1 MEKSFQRTLD
11 ATDSVVEGE
20 KGGAAIQP
28 MVDAAKNWWSQSAA
42 TPRFLMFAVGEIT
55 LGSEAGFGDK
65 KTTDAEKEDGVPP
78 LSEALMSDAEIEWL
92 RAERAIR
99 VQAGKY
105 QNRTRL
111 NKKYSKAAGEMGE
124 AFGELMDFIVE
135 EDREV
140 HFIVVGAYGVSFR
153 DPNRGPVVDGMTFSK
168 VRASTIILHD
178 SIHVPLLV
186 YSNQRTRR
194 TREVSDV
201 VELVDLFPT
210 VADWSGAEA
219 PTGLPG
225 SGLFADEADPY
236 PWAYAELGDMFTLRK
251 EDYLFS
257 FRAYAHHITS
267 LDPRMTEAL
276 VKATGEGQKYADPAG
291 LSPGSAPVP
300 GQKGRPKYSLFN
312 IEDDPFQEHDIS
324 DEYEELTREYHQA
337 LIAIRQTT
345 GAPAPDKMTDA
356 AIRAL
361 RTTSASGYW

>member
-1 MEKSFQRTLD
+1 MEKNFHATLD

-20 KGGAAIQP
+20 KAGAGIQP

-42 TPRFLMFAVGEIT
+42 TPRFLMFAVGEMTPGKSLGLGDMIT
-55 LGSEAGFGDK
+55 SDPENE
-65 KTTDAEKEDGVPP
+65 DAVPP
-78 LSEALMSDAEIEWL
+78 LSEALMSDAEIEWS
-92 RAERAIR
+92 RAERALR
-99 VQAGKY
+99 VQTGKY
-105 QNRTRL
+105 ENRTRL
-111 NKKYSKAAGEMGE
+111 NKKYSIAAAEMGGY
-124 AFGELMDFIVE
+124 FGELMDFIAKGE
-135 EDREV
+135 SEV

-153 DPNRGPVVDGMTFSK
+153 DPSRVLRRSRR
-168 VRASTIILHD
+168 RARPTAIILHD

-194 TREVSDV
+194 TREVADV